1 MKTKIAYLAFMAVLA
16 LFTASCEKNSWDEY
30 KAGLGIDNPNNPDNP
45 NTGNRP
51 TKDGEIVET
60 GLVDLGL
67 SVKWSACN
75 LSSSTENHFT
85 SMCSDTGT
93 DFTSWTYGSISYP
106 PENISGTEYDHAPAL
121 LGGQW
126 RTPTK
131 TEIEELY
138 NKCRISNTSYR
149 GVTGRT
155 VTGPSGK
162 AIFLPRGSSTFT
174 YYMTG
179 TYNLSAGKGYAWYVD
194 RNTESYDDKDAR
206 FYNFDN
212 SYNTSNYIRPVYGP
226 MK

>member
-16 LFTASCEKNSWDEY
+16 LFTASCEKTSWDDY
-30 KAGLGIDNPNNPDNP
+30 KASLGIEYPNEPDIP
-45 NTGNRP
+45 DEPIDPRP

-85 SMCSDTGT
+85 SMCSDYGT
-93 DFTSWTYGSISYP
+93 DFTSWTYSSISYP
-106 PENISGTEYDHAPAL
+106 PENISGTEYDHATAL
-121 LGGQW
+121 LGDQW

-138 NKCRISNTSYR
+138 NKCRINKSSYR
-149 GVTGRT
+149 GVSGFT

-162 AIFLPRGSSTFT
+162 AIFLPEKSTT
-174 YYMTG
+174 YYITG
-179 TYNLSAGKGYAWYVD
+179 TYNLSDGKGYVWSIN
-194 RNTESYDDKDAR
+194 RNTGHDSKDAY
-206 FYNFDN
+206 FSNFN
-212 SYNTSNYIRPVYGP
+212 ISYYIYNYIRPVYGP

>member
-1 MKTKIAYLAFMAVLA
+1 MRTKILHIVFVAVVV
-16 LFTASCEKNSWDEY
+16 LFATSCEKTSFDEY
-30 KAGLGIDNPNNPDNP
+30 KASLGIDSPDKP

-51 TKDGEIVET
+51 TKDGEIIET

-85 SMCSDTGT
+85 SMCSDYGT
-93 DFTSWTYGSISYP
+93 DFNSWTYGSISYP
-106 PENISGTEYDHAPAL
+106 PENISGTEYDHATAL

-131 TEIEELY
+131 AEVEELY
-138 NKCRISNTSYR
+138 KKCRISESSYR
-149 GVTGRT
+149 GTNGYT

-162 AIFLPRGSSTFT
+162 AIFLPGRYY

-179 TYNLSAGKGYAWYVD
+179 TYNLSSGKGYVWNIWSTGE
-194 RNTESYDDKDAR
+194 NTWSYSSDDA
-206 FYNFDN
+206 NFNNFN
-212 SYNTSNYIRPVYGP
+212 SSNHNYIRPVYGP

>member
-1 MKTKIAYLAFMAVLA
+1 MRSKILHIVFVAVLI
-16 LFTASCEKNSWDEY
+16 LFAASCEKTSFDDY
-30 KAGLGIDNPNNPDNP
+30 KASLGIDNPDKP

-75 LSSSTENHFT
+75 LSTSTTSHFT

-93 DFTSWTYGSISYP
+93 DFNSWTDGSISYP
-106 PENISGTEYDHAPAL
+106 PENISGTEYDHATAL
-121 LGGQW
+121 LGGYW

-131 TEIEELY
+131 AEVEELY
-138 NKCRISNTSYR
+138 NKCRISESSYR
-149 GVTGRT
+149 GKSGFT

-162 AIFLPRGSSTFT
+162 AIFLPNGTWV

-179 TYNLSAGKGYAWYVD
+179 TYNLSSGKGYVWGIR
-194 RNTESYDDKDAR
+194 RNTEYYDNKDAS
-206 FYNFDN
+206 FSNFDGTDN
-212 SYNTSNYIRPVYGP
+212 CYVRPVYGP
-226 MK
+226 LK